1 MVLGIDL
8 RQSRVLVLVLSIDLQ
23 RSRVLV
29 LVLGIDLG
37 PLEVLVLVLTFAK
50 LVLPTSGTY
59 IIYIAKKVLEF
70 NISILTVISAVPG
83 FVFVRTNILSFNYM

>member
-50 LVLPTSGTY
+50 LVLPTSD
-59 IIYIAKKVLEF
+59 IQASLELDKH
-70 NISILTVISAVPG
+70 SILVQ
-83 FVFVRTNILSFNYM
+83 LL

>member
-50 LVLPTSGTY
+50 LVLPTSDTY
-59 IIYIAKKVLEF
+59 TTKTTHKTLER
-70 NISILTVISAVPG
+70 G
-83 FVFVRTNILSFNYM
+83 RG